1 MASDLS
7 PSISFVVPCYN
18 EADNVADTVAE
29 IRSAADARPREYEII
44 LVDDHS
50 LDRTG
55 EVMARLAADDRRI
68 RVLRNQVNLGYG
80 GAYKRGAAAASMDHV
95 MLIPGDNGF
104 PAGSIAEILQHV
116 GQADIVIPHV
126 DNRDVRARWRTFVS
140 GRYTALL
147 NFLFRLRVSY
157 YHSAVVHR
165 TALLRTVTVTSN
177 GFGFQAEA
185 VVKLLARGCSYV
197 ECGISIREREAGQ
210 SSALRPKNVVS
221 VVRTIAHL
229 LCTVGLFRRYRLK
242 RSVSA

>member
-1 MASDLS
+1 MTSDLP

-18 EADNVADTVAE
+18 EANNVADTVAE
-29 IRSAADARPREYEII
+29 IRSAADVGPREYEII

-50 LDRTG
+50 ADGTA
-55 EVMARLAADDRRI
+55 EVMDRLAADDRRI
-68 RVLRNQVNLGYG
+68 RVLRNAVNLGYG
-80 GAYKRGAAAASMDHV
+80 GAYKRGAAVARMDHV

-104 PAGSIAEILQHV
+104 PAPSIAEILQHV

-126 DNRDVRARWRTFVS
+126 DNRNVRARWRTFVS

-165 TALLRTVTVTSN
+165 TALLRTITVTSN

-210 SSALRPKNVVS
+210 SSALRPRNIVS
-221 VVRTIAHL
+221 VLRTIAHL
-229 LCTVGLFRRYRLK
+229 VYTVGLFRCHLTRNASR
-242 RSVSA
+242 